1 MCGIC
6 GFFGETENSKETLKR
21 MMDKIA
27 HRGPDDEGM
36 YVDKLAAIGH
46 RRLSIIDLNH
56 GAQPMYNETGDL
68 AIVFNGEIYN
78 HLELRKDL
86 IAKGHK
92 FSNESDTECLIHGYE
107 EYGVG
112 LLDKLRGM
120 FAFVIWNAEKKE
132 MFGARDHFGIKPFYY
147 AQMDNHLI
155 FGSETKAILEFPG
168 FPKEVNEEALEQYLS
183 FQYSVLPETF
193 FKGIYRLPA
202 GHYMTYKD
210 GKLTIERYFDP
221 MMEPKE
227 QGDLEETV
235 SKIEEVVHDT
245 VDAHMI
251 ADVEVGSL
259 LSSGVDSS
267 YVVSEFPGE
276 KTFTVGFL
284 DKESKYNEIRYAESL
299 VEELGKKNFSK
310 NIDSDEYFDSIETV
324 MYYMDE
330 PLADPS
336 CIALYFVDQLAAE
349 QIKVVLSGEG
359 ADEFFGGYNIY
370 HEPLSLKKYQKLP
383 KALRKGLAGVAKKM
397 PNVKGKNFVIRGS
410 KTVEERFIG
419 NANMFSV
426 EDREKLLKTKLTHQS
441 PQELVAS
448 TYAKVQHLNDIAK
461 MQYIDTNFWLQGDIL
476 LKADKMSMAHCLES
490 RVPFLDVRVFEYA
503 KTLPI
508 DFRCDKEATKKAFR
522 IAAKRHI
529 PEATANKKK
538 LGFPV
543 PIRVWLKEDKYYNKV
558 METLTNEN
566 AQRFFNTEIL
576 EQLMKEHREGKADHS
591 RRIWTVYVFLV
602 WYGVYFEQENFVPI
616 NQAWLDKRLKTVTK
630 N

>member
-1 MCGIC
+1 MCGFA
-6 GFFGETENSKETLKR
+6 GFTGYLENGKDVLTD
-21 MMDKIA
+21 MMNKII
-27 HRGPDDEGM
+27 HRGPDSAGQYID
-36 YVDKLAAIGH
+36 DKAYMGF
-46 RRLSIIDLNH
+46 RRLSIIDLDN
-56 GAQPMYNETGDL
+56 GSQPMFNENKK
-68 AIVFNGEIYN
+68 IVITFNGEIYN
-78 HLELRKDL
+78 YQDLRKDL
-86 IAKGHK
+86 IEKGHI
-92 FSNESDTECLIHGYE
+92 FANNSDTEVLIHAYE
-107 EYGVG
+107 EYGEDM
-112 LLDKLRGM
+112 LNKLRGM
-120 FAFVIWNAEKKE
+120 FAFVIWDSEKE
-132 MFGARDHFGIKPFYY
+132 TLFGARDFFGIKPFYY
-147 AQMDNHLI
+147 TVVDGNI
-155 FGSETKAILEFPG
+155 IYGSEIKSILAHPAYK
-168 FPKEVNEEALEQYLS
+168 KEVNDVALENYLT

-193 FKGIYRLPA
+193 FKGVYKLPA
-202 GHYMTYKD
+202 GHYVIYKD
-210 GKLTIERYFDP
+210 GKMEIERYFDP
-221 MMEPKE
+221 MMEPKAD
-227 QGDLEETV
+227 GDLEETV
-235 SKIEEVVHDT
+235 SEIEKVVHNT

-284 DKESKYNEIRYAESL
+284 DKQSKYNEIRYAEGL
-299 VEELGKKNFSK
+299 VKELGKKNYSK
-310 NIDSDEYFDSIETV
+310 NIDSDEYFDSIPTV

-370 HEPLSLKKYQKLP
+370 HEPLSLKGNQKIP
-383 KALRKGLAGVAKKM
+383 RCIRKGLAKVASAM
-397 PNVKGKNFVIRGS
+397 PDVKGRDFIIRGS

-426 EDREKLLKTKLTHQS
+426 KDREKLLKNAPTHVS
-441 PQELVAS
+441 PQEIVAP
-448 TYAKVQHLNDIAK
+448 TYKKVSHLNDIAK

-490 RVPFLDVRVFEYA
+490 RVPFLDVEVFKYA

-508 DFRCDKEATKKAFR
+508 DFRCNNEATKRAFR

-558 METLTNEN
+558 METLTGD
-566 AQRFFNTEIL
+566 AAKQFFNTDIL
-576 EQLMKEHREGKADHS
+576 VKLMEDHRAGKADNS

-602 WYGVYFEQENFVPI
+602 WYNVYFEDKTFEPI
-616 NQAWLDKRLKTVTK
+616 NSEWIKNRIKTA
-630 N
+630 